1 MDFTGWSEILIKITM
16 KLLLGLLLTLLSC
29 LAAEDWKAHNKRAD
43 ELLLRDHKIAEAI
56 KEFDAAMMLEPRL
69 APQYWQRGIALYYAN
84 RFDDCRKQFE
94 LHQTVNPSDVENAV
108 WHYLCVSKQSSPAE
122 ARRIMIPIPQD
133 DRVPMMQVD
142 AMFRGTGTV
151 DEMLKAA
158 NSPDSLFYANL
169 YAGLYYEAQGDA
181 KMSLKYIDLAANK
194 YFVNH
199 YMGMVAKL
207 HYKLRRK

>member
-1 MDFTGWSEILIKITM
+1 MKLIPGFLFCILIC
-16 KLLLGLLLTLLSC
+16 S
-29 LAAEDWKAHNKRAD
+29 AADDWKIHDRRGD
-43 ELLLRDHKIAEAI
+43 EFLLKDHRIAEAI
-56 KEFDAAMMLEPRL
+56 KEFDMAVMLEPRL
-69 APQYWQRGIALYYAN
+69 EPDHWRRGIALYYAN
-84 RFDDCRKQFE
+84 RFDDCKRQFE

-108 WHYLCVSKQSSPAE
+108 WHYLCVSKISSPAE

-142 AMFRGTGTV
+142 AMFRGTGMV
-151 DEMLKAA
+151 EDMFKAA
-158 NSPDSLFYANL
+158 KSPDSMFYANL

-181 KMSLKYIDLAANK
+181 KKSLKYMDLAANK